1 MQQQQR
7 RGVSSNCVVLGHVS
21 PLVDPP
27 RRDTDTQIRAW
38 SPSPHHLSPD
48 RVATTP
54 GEQEPTPKANR
65 SRSER
70 RSLPSVEGGHSHP
83 KKQNFQAD
91 VEFKISISVLS
102 QGRVLIIESRN
113 KEALKEPKGG
123 KCKHGKK
130 VNDRWDLHTD
140 VLAGWLGGRLCW
152 EGRHLW
158 GTRGSGAKVW
168 TCTRHRS

>member
-1 MQQQQR
+1 MWFW
-7 RGVSSNCVVLGHVS
+7 GTSL
-21 PLVDPP
+21 PLVDPSPGGTQTP
-27 RRDTDTQIRAW
+27 R
-38 SPSPHHLSPD
+38 SGPGPPHHLSPD
-48 RVATTP
+48 RAATTP
-54 GEQEPTPKANR
+54 GEEEPTPKANR

-70 RSLPSVEGGHSHP
+70 CSLPSVEGGHSHP
-83 KKQNFQAD
+83 TKQNFQAD

-102 QGRVLIIESRN
+102 QGKALIIERN

-130 VNDRWDLHTD
+130 ADDRWDLHAD